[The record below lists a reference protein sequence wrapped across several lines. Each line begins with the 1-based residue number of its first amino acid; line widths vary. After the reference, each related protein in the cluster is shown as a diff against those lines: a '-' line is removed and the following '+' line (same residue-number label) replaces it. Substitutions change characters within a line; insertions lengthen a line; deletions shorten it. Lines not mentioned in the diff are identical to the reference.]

1 MAFDA
6 AVNVG
11 GSFTHSDTTQDFSVN
26 SGSSLTISDTANSF
40 ITANNLEVRSGAVD
54 VNFATAADGLTIVG
68 TGATLNTIG
77 NLDVTGGETDLQ
89 FDAAVNVGGS
99 FTHSDTTQDFSVNSG
114 SRLLVRGHV
123 DIESNAFEVGGRIE
137 FRGDVSTAF
146 NAIFFGDATI
156 APGIGVG
163 SINLDTENIATEDH
177 AVEIRSGATYE
188 WELGASENDVIN
200 VDGDLILRDFWT
212 LDLLVL
218 ADALTG
224 IDASDRF
231 NLFTYTGQASA
242 FTESSGQL
250 TRVTIDDSLLDA
262 NRLDATGVGI
272 FDDGNGTI
280 FLTGLISVA
289 VPEPSAVAILSL
301 AFVCLSTR
309 RKRAKHAANQR

>member
-1 MAFDA
+1 M
-6 AVNVG
+6 
-11 GSFTHSDTTQDFSVN
+11 
-26 SGSSLTISDTANSF
+26 
-40 ITANNLEVRSGAVD
+40 
-54 VNFATAADGLTIVG
+54 
-68 TGATLNTIG
+68 
-77 NLDVTGGETDLQ
+77 
-89 FDAAVNVGGS
+89 
-99 FTHSDTTQDFSVNSG
+99 
-114 SRLLVRGHV
+114 
-123 DIESNAFEVGGRIE
+123 
-137 FRGDVSTAF
+137 
-146 NAIFFGDATI
+146 
-156 APGIGVG
+156 
-163 SINLDTENIATEDH
+163 
-177 AVEIRSGATYE
+177 
-188 WELGASENDVIN
+188 
-200 VDGDLILRDFWT
+200 DGDLILRDFWT